1 MSCFVLLLCCSRN
14 SVGGVNYNN
23 TPSDTSGAKS
33 VQATVAMDTLL
44 PCSLH
49 GTCRRLTIVVYHTG
63 SDTVVVSVASPVF
76 EFSKLDGVYSFCFE
90 LECADRVVNTIMMPD
105 TNHLQ
110 NDVIPNHIGE
120 VRMVPSVIL
129 PHSRIEVTYV
139 LSSKAQQQVLGQYPE
154 ENMAIAIPTFS
165 WNRRLFGSALEHRS
179 HQSSLPDFHISLFDS
194 TDNKAKELLSLMFT
208 DLNDSQK
215 VVARERIRR
224 TYAK

>member
-1 MSCFVLLLCCSRN
+1 
-14 SVGGVNYNN
+14 
-23 TPSDTSGAKS
+23 
-33 VQATVAMDTLL
+33 
-44 PCSLH
+44 
-49 GTCRRLTIVVYHTG
+49 
-63 SDTVVVSVASPVF
+63 
-76 EFSKLDGVYSFCFE
+76 
-90 LECADRVVNTIMMPD
+90 MMPD

-129 PHSRIEVTYV
+129 PHSQIEVTYV

-179 HQSSLPDFHISLFDS
+179 HQSSLPDVHVSHFDS

-208 DLNDSQK
+208 GLNDSQK

-224 TYAK
+224 TYAKQTNGFGHAVPMEKGCLVFAREQILDLEALRGPRMVVKLQRQPR